1 MTSERLFGLLR
12 EELEQ
17 HVGVLRGHFE
27 AAGRAPAGL
36 GSVPELL
43 EATTSLRGAV
53 RVAGLSAIEPL
64 VVAIES
70 WITRAIPLEGERRDL
85 FVDALGVLSRI
96 GESPS
101 AAAALGF
108 VPEAERLAAS
118 LNAVTGASAAAA
130 TSGASAAGPK
140 ETTMELFALEC
151 ETHASTLSEGLLL
164 LERAPHRTDL
174 FDKLMR
180 AAHCIKGAARVVAI
194 EPVVNVAHVVE
205 DHLTRARRDERELG
219 DEEIEALLQATDAL
233 AAIGAKRGEV
243 DPIALGVLAERIRLL
258 APGRAVEPPPRAP
271 AAASTAPSAEPPRGK
286 VEGDDNRVLR
296 VRASHLS
303 EMVGLASE
311 ALVEAGRLKP
321 FVETQRRLHARQ
333 ADLSDLV
340 NDLHQTLGAPSSDTP
355 VGVRVAELRTR
366 IDEGRSM
373 LSRWQEEFEEHARHG
388 EELTLRMYREATASR
403 MRPLSDGLQAFPR
416 MVRDVSRRLG
426 KKASLVVTGDELP
439 IDRDILERIEAPLN
453 HIVRNAI
460 DHGIEPPD
468 ERHAAGKPET
478 GVIEFEAK
486 HHAGTIAIVIRDD
499 GRGLDAARIRER
511 VVALGLLPSAEAAG
525 VEEAQIFDYIFA
537 PGLSTADGVSEIS
550 GRGVGMDVVQS
561 VLHEVGGAVHV
572 ASESGRGTAI
582 HLTLP
587 VSRSVVRGVVV
598 AIAGEPYAFPLGR
611 IDRLLVMPVGEIRVD
626 ENGQSVSVDGESV
639 ALVPAAQILE
649 LDGSVRTSDAVSVV
663 VVSDRAHRF
672 AFVVDRLLGEF
683 DLLVRPLDPR
693 IGRVADVSAA
703 AILPDGAPVLIVDVD
718 DLIRSVARLL
728 QVARIETIPADRVAA
743 PRTRRILV
751 VDDSLSVRELQK
763 RLLTNRGYDV
773 EVAADGHA
781 GWSRVREGVFDLVIL
796 DIDMPRMDG
805 LSLTRS
811 IKQDARVRHV
821 PVMLLSYRDSKEDR
835 VRGLEAGASAYL
847 TKSTFADE
855 TFVQAV
861 VKLVGE
867 PTPAAGARP

>member
-27 AAGRAPAGL
+27 AAERSPDGL

-64 VVAIES
+64 VVAIE
-70 WITRAIPLEGERRDL
+70 TCLPFAVPLEGERRDL
-85 FVDALGVLSRI
+85 FVEALGVLARI
-96 GESPS
+96 GESTS

-108 VPEAERLAAS
+108 VPEAERLAAK
-118 LNAVTGASAAAA
+118 LHAVGGPSTEVPPSA
-130 TSGASAAGPK
+130 TPVAGPGS
-140 ETTMELFALEC
+140 TMELFALEC
-151 ETHASTLSEGLLL
+151 ETHAATLSEGLLL

-180 AAHCIKGAARVVAI
+180 AAHCIKGAARVVAL
-194 EPVVNVAHVVE
+194 EPAVNVAHVVE
-205 DHLTRARRDERELG
+205 DHLARARRDERELG
-219 DEEIEALLQATDAL
+219 DEEIEALLHASDAL
-233 AAIGAKRGEV
+233 AEIGAKRGQA
-243 DPIALGVLAERIRLL
+243 DPVALGVLAERIRLL
-258 APGRAVEPPPRAP
+258 APKGGAGPPRAP
-271 AAASTAPSAEPPRGK
+271 APATMAPPSEPRVP
-286 VEGDDNRVLR
+286 VEGEDDRVLR

-311 ALVEAGRLKP
+311 ALVEAGRSKP
-321 FVETQRRLHARQ
+321 FVATQRRLHARQ
-333 ADLSDLV
+333 ADLSDLL

-355 VGVRVAELRTR
+355 VGVRIAELRAR
-366 IDEGRSM
+366 IEEGRSM

-416 MVRDVSRRLG
+416 MVRDLSRKLG
-426 KKASLVVTGDELP
+426 KKVGLAMTGSELP

-453 HIVRNAI
+453 HIVRNAV

-468 ERHAAGKPET
+468 ERRAAGKPET
-478 GVIEFEAK
+478 GVIELEAR
-486 HHAGTIAIVIRDD
+486 HRAGTLDIVIRDD

-511 VVALGLLPSAEAAG
+511 VVALGLLPAAEAAR
-525 VEEAQIFDYIFA
+525 VEETQIFDYIFA
-537 PGLSTADGVSEIS
+537 PGLSTADAVSEIS

-561 VLHEVGGAVHV
+561 VLHEIGGAVHV
-572 ASESGRGTAI
+572 ASAPGRGTAI

-587 VSRSVVRGVVV
+587 VSRSVLRGVVV
-598 AIAGEPYAFPLGR
+598 SIAGEPYAFPLAR
-611 IDRLLVMPVGEIRVD
+611 IDRLLAIPVADVEAG
-626 ENGQSVSVDGESV
+626 ENGQSVPVDGRSV

-649 LDGSVRTSDAVSVV
+649 LDGGVRASEAVSVV

-703 AILPDGAPVLIVDVD
+703 AILPDGAPVLILDVD

-728 QVARIETIPADRVAA
+728 QVARIETIAADRVAA

-763 RLLTNRGYDV
+763 RLLTNRGYEV

-781 GWSRVREGVFDLVIL
+781 GWSRVREGAFDLVIL

-805 LSLTRS
+805 LALTRS

-835 VRGLEAGASAYL
+835 ARGLEAGATAYL
-847 TKSTFADE
+847 TKSTFEDE
-855 TFVQAV
+855 AFVDAV
-861 VKLVGE
+861 VGLVGE
-867 PTPAAGARP
+867 PTATAAAGVRP